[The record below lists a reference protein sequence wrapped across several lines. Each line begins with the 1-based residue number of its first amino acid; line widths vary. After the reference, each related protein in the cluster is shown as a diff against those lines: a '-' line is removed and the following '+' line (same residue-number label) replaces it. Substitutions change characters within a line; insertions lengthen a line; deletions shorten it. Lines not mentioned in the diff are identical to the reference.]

1 MILHLCHQ
9 HQMTYGKAKLP
20 DGKKELQGR
29 KCMHILISKI
39 YNYTTHPSVIIYN
52 LKIYILDEHVDETH
66 TLVSTFYG
74 DFLWQSIVFTLFKLY
89 FQSTYPNTSPHT
101 KLSAVLDLKNS
112 FSIIYK
118 LFSSWRPHKVKNV
131 WYYYLCGDI

>member
-1 MILHLCHQ
+1 
-9 HQMTYGKAKLP
+9 MTYGKAKLP

-74 DFLWQSIVFTLFKLY
+74 DFLWQSIGFYTVQTI
-89 FQSTYPNTSPHT
+89 
-101 KLSAVLDLKNS
+101 
-112 FSIIYK
+112 FSIH
-118 LFSSWRPHKVKNV
+118 LP
-131 WYYYLCGDI
+131 